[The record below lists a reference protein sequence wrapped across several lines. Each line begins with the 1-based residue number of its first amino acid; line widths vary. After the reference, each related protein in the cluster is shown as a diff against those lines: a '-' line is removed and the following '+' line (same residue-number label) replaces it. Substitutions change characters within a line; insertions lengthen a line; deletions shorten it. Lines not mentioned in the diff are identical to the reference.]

1 MRRYLKRAA
10 GIWAAV
16 LCACVLAAGG
26 ALPRVFAL
34 SASAART
41 TDYLNLRA
49 GAGTGTKVILT
60 LGRNVA
66 VTVLDNS
73 NPQWAK
79 VRTASGKEGYCF
91 KQYLS
96 FSGQA
101 PVSPAAGAGTALTT
115 ANLNLRQ
122 GPSLGSAVD
131 SVLPRGTSLTVL
143 DDSNPQ
149 WTRVQAPGGR
159 QGWCSAQY
167 LKTAA
172 PAQQAAGSSSSG
184 LTATTTD
191 YLNLRQG
198 AGMNYPVIL
207 TLARGASASVLDNSN
222 SGWVQVRTQSGR
234 EGWCSRQYLKL
245 SGGTPSAGED
255 PASQT
260 GGAAVTG
267 AKVTAD
273 LLRLRE
279 QASTSSRIL
288 GNLPNGTVLK
298 VLDASQ
304 SGWVKVETPGGQTG
318 YVSAQYVTLMN
329 GSETVP
335 SAGGAVTLSSVS
347 ASLPAGKTLYLKAS
361 PGSGLAWASSN
372 AAVASVAN
380 GFVTAK
386 APGTAQITASSSGGS
401 AACSVTVTAAEPVR
415 TAYASPNVASP
426 GGAVTFVAVTDARR
440 DGVRFSVR
448 FPDGQSRTVAAAGCT
463 AQTTDGV
470 ATKVWKGTAVLPSA
484 GLYSFTAFS
493 SEGGAFS
500 GTGFSSDVLVAT
512 QAGGSATTAEQRRA
526 SDKMLNLIA
535 RWEGYSA
542 AVYDDELAS
551 SRIPTVGYGCTYGA
565 NAVFYNNLSQ
575 TEAWSLLVNRINRS
589 SYTSE
594 LNRMIAN
601 NRFRM
606 SQNQAD
612 CLLSF
617 AYNVGSGYFNGAQ
630 EMDFRRI
637 MKNAVVP
644 PAIPAGGSVRAT
656 VTMDAALHGDRSNSS
671 AGLEDVS
678 SGTPVDVTGSD
689 FSDTKNGWYQVRLP
703 DGKTGWLNSGYVSL
717 ADSDSLV
724 HDLNYTNAYAF
735 GTELIRWNQA
745 GGRFYAGL
753 FYRRLGEANVYNY
766 GDYDAVRY
774 NKYGYAYPPSA
785 SSLS

>member
-1 MRRYLKRAA
+1 
-10 GIWAAV
+10 
-16 LCACVLAAGG
+16 
-26 ALPRVFAL
+26 
-34 SASAART
+34 
-41 TDYLNLRA
+41 
-49 GAGTGTKVILT
+49 
-60 LGRNVA
+60 
-66 VTVLDNS
+66 
-73 NPQWAK
+73 
-79 VRTASGKEGYCF
+79 
-91 KQYLS
+91 
-96 FSGQA
+96 
-101 PVSPAAGAGTALTT
+101 
-115 ANLNLRQ
+115 
-122 GPSLGSAVD
+122 
-131 SVLPRGTSLTVL
+131 
-143 DDSNPQ
+143 
-149 WTRVQAPGGR
+149 
-159 QGWCSAQY
+159 
-167 LKTAA
+167 
-172 PAQQAAGSSSSG
+172 
-184 LTATTTD
+184 
-191 YLNLRQG
+191 
-198 AGMNYPVIL
+198 
-207 TLARGASASVLDNSN
+207 
-222 SGWVQVRTQSGR
+222 
-234 EGWCSRQYLKL
+234 
-245 SGGTPSAGED
+245 
-255 PASQT
+255 
-260 GGAAVTG
+260 
-267 AKVTAD
+267 
-273 LLRLRE
+273 
-279 QASTSSRIL
+279 
-288 GNLPNGTVLK
+288 
-298 VLDASQ
+298 
-304 SGWVKVETPGGQTG
+304 
-318 YVSAQYVTLMN
+318 
-329 GSETVP
+329 
-335 SAGGAVTLSSVS
+335 
-347 ASLPAGKTLYLKAS
+347 
-361 PGSGLAWASSN
+361 
-372 AAVASVAN
+372 
-380 GFVTAK
+380 
-386 APGTAQITASSSGGS
+386 
-401 AACSVTVTAAEPVR
+401 
-415 TAYASPNVASP
+415 
-426 GGAVTFVAVTDARR
+426 
-440 DGVRFSVR
+440 VRFSVR

-512 QAGGSATTAEQRRA
+512 QAGGSVTTAEQRRA

-644 PAIPAGGSVRAT
+644 PAIPAGSSVRAT
-656 VTMDAALHGDRSNSS
+656 VTMNAALHGDRSNSS